1 MARLSQLLPCPA
13 CGEPMKVSKGKLAQ
27 RVCCPHCRQNVVL
40 EPEVAAIAMQ
50 PEWEISGAAAQ
61 LEDLLIRC
69 RDKRQLIDVTND
81 EISVLETQ
89 TRALGSWLQMQAPTP
104 EDSPAT
110 RMKIDL
116 QLRLFEQL
124 QTLPKG
130 RIALVNCD
138 RENEKSLASFIQLTF
153 EAFGWSVELHPILRP
168 THCGEE
174 ITFVVAPGAVNYSVA
189 AIYMALQSAGIRLH
203 SQIDFEQA
211 EDCALLCVHRIS
223 SIPKLLPT
231 PKNSASESTATPLK
245 KSA

>member
-1 MARLSQLLPCPA
+1 MARLSQSLPCPA

-27 RVCCPHCRQNVVL
+27 KVCCPHCRQNVVP
-40 EPEVAAIAMQ
+40 EPAPQIALQ
-50 PEWEISGAAAQ
+50 PEWNIPGAAAQ
-61 LEDLLIRC
+61 LEDLLTRC
-69 RDKRQLIDVTND
+69 REKRRL
-81 EISVLETQ
+81 LETTNEEIASLESQ
-89 TRALGSWLQMQAPTP
+89 TRALGNWLQMQAPTP

-124 QTLPKG
+124 QTLPRG
-130 RIALVNCD
+130 RIALVDCD
-138 RENEKSLASFIQLTF
+138 PQNEKSLANFIRLTF
-153 EAFGWSVELHPILRP
+153 EAFGWSVELHPILRA

-203 SQIDFEQA
+203 SQIDLDQP

-223 SIPKLLPT
+223 SLPKLLPP
-231 PKNSASESTATPLK
+231 PKNATSESAVTPMK